1 MTEKLFY
8 EDVYKSEFNARVL
21 SCNKN
26 GDRYNVILDKTLFYP
41 EGGGQPADNGTING
55 IKVFDVHE
63 DGDDI
68 VHYISEPVEE
78 GTEIKGVVDME
89 RRVRLMQQHSGEHIV
104 SGIIHHKFGYDNV
117 GFHMGSEFI
126 TIDFNGVVPKESID
140 EIEKEANEAV
150 YKNFAVNIFYPTPE
164 ELEKLEYRSKKAL
177 EGAVRIVQFGEY
189 DICACCGLHVV
200 KTGEIGIIKIL
211 SHQNYKGGTRI
222 FMLAGKQAYEDYV
235 AKNKIIY
242 NISNMLSAKP
252 NETDIAVERLINERN
267 FIKEQLVAV
276 KKQLFALKAE
286 AVKENTDCVV
296 MFGDN
301 LESFELRQFCELLM
315 ERVDFAAVLC
325 GNEEEGYK
333 YAIGGKNKEMMP
345 FIKEANK
352 ALNGRGG
359 GKGDMVQGSFKAA
372 KEDIE
377 KYIRDNA

>member
-8 EDVYKSEFNARVL
+8 NDVYKSEFNARVL

-26 GDRYNVILDKTLFYP
+26 GDRYDVILDKTLFYP

-78 GTEIKGVVDME
+78 GAEIKGVVDME

-189 DICACCGLHVV
+189 LCLLWTSCC
-200 KTGEIGIIKIL
+200 
-211 SHQNYKGGTRI
+211 
-222 FMLAGKQAYEDYV
+222 
-235 AKNKIIY
+235 
-242 NISNMLSAKP
+242 
-252 NETDIAVERLINERN
+252 
-267 FIKEQLVAV
+267 
-276 KKQLFALKAE
+276 
-286 AVKENTDCVV
+286 
-296 MFGDN
+296 
-301 LESFELRQFCELLM
+301 
-315 ERVDFAAVLC
+315 
-325 GNEEEGYK
+325 
-333 YAIGGKNKEMMP
+333 
-345 FIKEANK
+345 
-352 ALNGRGG
+352 
-359 GKGDMVQGSFKAA
+359 
-372 KEDIE
+372 
-377 KYIRDNA
+377 

>member
-8 EDVYKSEFNARVL
+8 EDVYKSEFSAKVL
-21 SCNKN
+21 SCAKN
-26 GDRYNVILDKTLFYP
+26 GERYDVILDKTLFYP

-78 GTEIKGVVDME
+78 GAQINGVVDME

-126 TIDFNGVVPKESID
+126 TIDFNGVVPKKSID

-177 EGAVRIVQFGEY
+177 EGAVRIVRFGEY

-222 FMLAGKQAYEDYV
+222 YMLSGKQAYEDYV
-235 AKNKIIY
+235 IKNKIIY

-296 MFGDN
+296 MFEDN

>member
-8 EDVYKSEFNARVL
+8 NDVYKSEFNARVL

-26 GDRYNVILDKTLFYP
+26 GDRYDVILDKTLFYP

-78 GTEIKGVVDME
+78 GTQIKGVVDME

-276 KKQLFALKAE
+276 KKQPL
-286 AVKENTDCVV
+286 DPVV
-296 MFGDN
+296 F
-301 LESFELRQFCELLM
+301 Q
-315 ERVDFAAVLC
+315 
-325 GNEEEGYK
+325 
-333 YAIGGKNKEMMP
+333 I
-345 FIKEANK
+345 
-352 ALNGRGG
+352 
-359 GKGDMVQGSFKAA
+359 
-372 KEDIE
+372 
-377 KYIRDNA
+377 